1 MINTQAIKDRMK
13 ETGVTQAKL
22 ATAVGI
28 ATPTMNQ
35 KIHNLRPL
43 TLDEA
48 EKVAS
53 ELRISNEEF
62 AAYFFAP

>member
-13 ETGVTQAKL
+13 EAGMTQAKL
-22 ATAVGI
+22 AAAVGI

-35 KIHNLRPL
+35 KIHNIRPI

-48 EKVAS
+48 EKVARALDI
-53 ELRISNEEF
+53 EDREF
-62 AAYFFAP
+62 AAYFFAS

>member
-13 ETGVTQAKL
+13 EAGMTQAKL
-22 ATAVGI
+22 AAAVGI

-35 KIHNLRPL
+35 KIHNIRPI

-48 EKVAS
+48 EKVARALDI
-53 ELRISNEEF
+53 EDREF
-62 AAYFFAP
+62 SAYFFAS

>member
-13 ETGVTQAKL
+13 ETRVTQAEL
-22 ATAVGI
+22 AAAVGI

-35 KIHNLRPL
+35 KIHNIRPL

-53 ELRISNEEF
+53 VLHIRNEEF
-62 AAYFFAP
+62 AAYFFAS

>member
-1 MINTQAIKDRMK
+1 MINTKAIKDRMK
-13 ETGVTQAKL
+13 ETGVTQAAL
-22 ATAVGI
+22 AEKVGV

-35 KIHNLRPL
+35 KIHNIRPI

-53 ELRISNEEF
+53 ALQIRNEEF
-62 AAYFFAP
+62 ATYFFAG

>member
-1 MINTQAIKDRMK
+1 MINTQAIKARMK

-22 ATAVGI
+22 AAAVGI

-53 ELRISNEEF
+53 ELSIKNEEF
-62 AAYFFAP
+62 AAYFFA

>member
-13 ETGVTQAKL
+13 ETGVTQAML
-22 ATAVGI
+22 AAAVGI

-35 KIHNLRPL
+35 KIHNIRPL

-53 ELRISNEEF
+53 ELRIGNEEF
-62 AAYFFAP
+62 AAYFFAS